1 MELNREEER
10 KRERFFTFPKSLRRL
25 YTLQRKVRFGL
36 MPWLS
41 GDPMFEKDW
50 IVEAE
55 NLLGF
60 DSIFVTDHL
69 AGGLEA
75 LTKISALSTITNHV
89 RLGTIV
95 LNAPLRNPV
104 LLANMAATIDI
115 ISSGRLE
122 LGLGAGYLEQE
133 FQACGIPFLEPKA
146 RIEQLEEAISI
157 IIELWEKGRLNF
169 HGKYYTMKGAVCPKP
184 RQEPHPPLII
194 GGKGEKL
201 LLKLAA
207 RCADICN
214 LPHTSLEETKH
225 KLRVLKKHCLRAGR
239 HFEEIEVSWFGIAIV
254 SKSHEELEKE
264 IETLCKLAPERYPDP
279 QTARDRAIIG
289 MPEQCRE
296 RINAYM
302 EAGISYFI
310 LHFPKKDEARLFCR
324 EVLPRVRN
332 LKYR

>member
-1 MELNREEER
+1 MTTEEER
-10 KRERFFTFPKSLRRL
+10 NGEGSFNFPKSIREI
-25 YTLQRKVRFGL
+25 YTLVSKVRFGL

-41 GDPMFEKDW
+41 GDPRFEKDW
-50 IVEAE
+50 IEEVE
-55 NLLGF
+55 NLGF
-60 DSIFVTDHL
+60 DSICVTDHL

-75 LTKISALSTITNHV
+75 WTKLSALSTITNRA

-122 LGLGAGYLEQE
+122 LGLGAGYVEQE

-146 RIEQLEEAISI
+146 RIEQLEEVISI
-157 IIELWEKGRLNF
+157 ITELWEKGRLSF
-169 HGKYYTMKGAVCPKP
+169 HGNYYRIEGAVCPKP
-184 RQEPHPPLII
+184 HQEPRPPIMI
-194 GGKGEKL
+194 GGKGERL

-207 RCADICN
+207 RYADIYN

-225 KLRVLKKHCLRAGR
+225 KLRVLKKHCLRTGR
-239 HFEEIEVSWFGIAIV
+239 RFEEIEISWFGIAIV
-254 SKSHEELEKE
+254 SKSQEELEKGVE
-264 IETLCKLAPERYPDP
+264 ALRKLAPERYPDP
-279 QTARDRAIIG
+279 QIARQRAIIG
-289 MPEQCRE
+289 MPEQCIE
-296 RINAYM
+296 RINEYA

-310 LHFPKKDEARLFCR
+310 LYFPMKDEVRLFCR

-332 LKYR
+332 LKIGKI